1 MSQTLTFRRLLESQT
16 LLAIVTLPVLV
27 WYGNP
32 AVALLVGAAL
42 SLVFN
47 KVVVPGAG
55 AIGKQALQIA
65 IVLLGLKLNA
75 AQLVQISSDYSLLVT
90 VYVGLTIGIGLLMG
104 RWLGNQRKCSQLI
117 SSGTA
122 ICGGTTIA
130 SLSPVIGARP
140 EQTGAALTLVFLL
153 NALALFTFPI
163 VGEALSLTQEQFGVW
178 AALAIH
184 DTSSVVAT
192 AAIYGD
198 DAATIATT
206 VKLGRTLWLIPLL
219 LVFSVLEQ
227 RGSAKLRL
235 PLFIVAFVATACLG
249 SLIGLPS
256 EVVSGASMISKSL
269 LVVALFCIGTEINRS
284 TLKEL
289 RGAVLMHGLL
299 LWALV
304 VPLVLLLVIQTI

>member
-1 MSQTLTFRRLLESQT
+1 M
-16 LLAIVTLPVLV
+16 
-27 WYGNP
+27 
-32 AVALLVGAAL
+32 
-42 SLVFN
+42 
-47 KVVVPGAG
+47 
-55 AIGKQALQIA
+55 
-65 IVLLGLKLNA
+65 
-75 AQLVQISSDYSLLVT
+75 
-90 VYVGLTIGIGLLMG
+90 
-104 RWLGNQRKCSQLI
+104 
-117 SSGTA
+117 
-122 ICGGTTIA
+122 
-130 SLSPVIGARP
+130 
-140 EQTGAALTLVFLL
+140 
-153 NALALFTFPI
+153 
-163 VGEALSLTQEQFGVW
+163 
-178 AALAIH
+178 
-184 DTSSVVAT
+184 VAT